1 MDEKII
7 VITGA
12 SSGIGA
18 AVAEAVAKRGHK
30 VVLAARCKDALE
42 EVAARI
48 GEEALVVPTD
58 VTRRKDVERLR
69 GAAIQH
75 FGHIDVWI
83 NNAGR
88 GVSRAVLDIT
98 DDDFDEM
105 ML

>member
-1 MDEKII
+1 MDEKVI

-18 AVAEAVAKRGHK
+18 AAAEELAKRGHK
-30 VVLAARCKDALE
+30 IVLAARRQEALE

-48 GEEALVVPTD
+48 GEEALVVTAD
-58 VTRRKDVERLR
+58 VTHRKDVERLR
-69 GAAIQH
+69 DTAIRH

-88 GVSRAVLDIT
+88 GMSRSVLEIT
-98 DDDFDEM
+98 DTDLDE
-105 ML
+105 